1 MKCAGPR
8 QIPKIFERGDPE
20 PLKMTFDCF
29 FQSFS
34 NKSFVNIPPKGGGG
48 LLNPPL
54 VWVFDSNNAPH
65 SPLFFLN
72 TCTQHDDTDLDTK
85 LL

>member
-1 MKCAGPR
+1 MQLDLSEYNEVHRAKADPE
-8 QIPKIFERGDPE
+8 IFERGDPE

-48 LLNPPL
+48 FLIHHWCGYLIVLMHHIPL
-54 VWVFDSNNAPH
+54 S
-65 SPLFFLN
+65 SS
-72 TCTQHDDTDLDTK
+72 
-85 LL
+85 